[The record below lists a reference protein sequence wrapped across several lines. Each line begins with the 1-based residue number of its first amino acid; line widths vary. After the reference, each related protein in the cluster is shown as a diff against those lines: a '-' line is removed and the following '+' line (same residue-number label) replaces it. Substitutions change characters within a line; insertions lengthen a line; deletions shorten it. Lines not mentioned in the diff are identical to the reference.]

1 MAPCSH
7 SLLLRVAWLLLVNG
21 AGVRAH
27 GRMFV
32 LQPKNGT
39 MQWDISAA
47 QGLCVEQGARLAT
60 AEELQRAVDECAFTE
75 CTSGWIADNQ
85 IGSTVC
91 SDMGFGQQDRQ
102 NIHVKTES
110 ASSGGR
116 YDSFC
121 IKDQG
126 SPCGDP
132 PSFPNTVLQ
141 GYSGTEMGDELLY
154 ICAQGYIM
162 ANGENAFSLLC
173 DSCGE
178 WYGFVQAC
186 VKDEAEGHID
196 YEDKFSNE
204 DSLSFSDPA
213 EEQGK
218 EEVKAPDD
226 GLDETADGSI
236 GEGSRE
242 TMRPNESPVS
252 LLSQKQLFW
261 FPSEAFPGVEQLNLR
276 KADVESKMLT
286 PASNNQIAVK
296 TEDEGE
302 RTGQGEEVPIGP
314 SIVQNETKVTKET
327 IAGTNKSWV
336 DGYPGVSDT
345 VEEKIDGSME
355 AQVEAP
361 DTTDHVN
368 QVEISRT
375 GTPSSTLANHHTQ
388 PMTAPTGLPVID
400 SKQVDIVQTLAPEDA
415 SVSRGAELDTT
426 TSLGTLSKMPWKS
439 SDVLTEP
446 SLPPTDTGETV
457 SEGLYPAE
465 QAPVSTAVAG
475 LTTHYTAV
483 TAEASA
489 QTLIDL
495 SDLDMFDDF
504 TKRGTFSDGFEAKLL
519 PTVRS
524 CRGQECSSSNHGPM
538 IATIVTVVSLLSL
551 AVILAA
557 WCYKHRHQKTS
568 VYELNGKGHMR
579 CGERIE
585 MQQRV

>member
-1 MAPCSH
+1 MAPRSH
-7 SLLLRVAWLLLVNG
+7 SLLLSVAWLLLVNG
-21 AGVRAH
+21 TGVRAH

-32 LQPKNGT
+32 LHLKNGD

-91 SDMGFGQQDRQ
+91 SDIGFGQQDRQ

-116 YDSFC
+116 YNSFC

-141 GYSGTEMGDELLY
+141 GYTGTEMGDELLY
-154 ICAQGYIM
+154 ICAQDYII

-186 VKDEAEGHID
+186 VKEAEGHID

-218 EEVKAPDD
+218 EVKVPDD

-242 TMRPNESPVS
+242 TMRPTESPVS

-261 FPSEAFPGVEQLNLR
+261 FPSEAFPDVEQLNLR
-276 KADVESKMLT
+276 KADVDSKMLT

-302 RTGQGEEVPIGP
+302 RTAEDEDLPIGP

-327 IAGTNKSWV
+327 IAGTNRSWV
-336 DGYPGVSDT
+336 DGYPVVSDA
-345 VEEKIDGSME
+345 EKEKIDGSME
-355 AQVEAP
+355 AQEEALN
-361 DTTDHVN
+361 TTDHVN

-375 GTPSSTLANHHTQ
+375 GTPSSTLANHHTR
-388 PMTAPTGLPVID
+388 PMTARTGLPDID
-400 SKQVDIVQTLAPEDA
+400 SKQVDIVQTPVPENA
-415 SVSRGAELDTT
+415 SVSRGAEFDTT
-426 TSLGTLSKMPWKS
+426 TLLGTLTKTSWKS
-439 SDVLTEP
+439 SDLLTDP
-446 SLPPTDTGETV
+446 SLPPTDNEETV
-457 SEGLYPAE
+457 SEGFHPAE
-465 QAPVSTAVAG
+465 PAPVSTAVAG
-475 LTTHYTAV
+475 LSTYYTAV
-483 TAEASA
+483 TPEASA

-504 TKRGTFSDGFEAKLL
+504 TKKGTFSDGFEAKLL

-524 CRGQECSSSNHGPM
+524 CPGQECSSPNHGPM

-551 AVILAA
+551 AVILAT
-557 WCYKHRHQKTS
+557 WCYRHRHQKTS